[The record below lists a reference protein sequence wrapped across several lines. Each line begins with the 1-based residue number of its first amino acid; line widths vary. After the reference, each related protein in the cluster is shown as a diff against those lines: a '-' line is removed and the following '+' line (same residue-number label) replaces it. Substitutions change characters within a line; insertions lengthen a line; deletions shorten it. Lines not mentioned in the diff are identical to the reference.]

1 MALILDTSVVFAA
14 LDRDDAFH
22 EPARGLIESS
32 VEMLVVPSPAVPE
45 IDYLLNQRIGPGAAI
60 AFVDDIIAGA
70 FVVEE
75 LGFEDYPR
83 VREVMDRYDD
93 VGFVDA
99 AILTLAERMDEPKVA
114 TLDHRH
120 FAMMRPRHVDALEL
134 LPAT

>member
-22 EPARGLIESS
+22 AQARALLESS
-32 VEMLVVPSPAVPE
+32 MEMLVVPSPTLPE
-45 IDYLLNQRIGPGAAI
+45 IDYLLRQRVGPGAAV
-60 AFVDDIIAGA
+60 AFVDDIVAGA
-70 FVVEE
+70 FMVED
-75 LGFEDYPR
+75 LAFEDYPR
-83 VREVMDRYDD
+83 IRELMDRYAE

-99 AILTLAERMDEPKVA
+99 AILTIAERMGEPKVA

-134 LPAT
+134 LPG

>member
-22 EPARGLIESS
+22 AQARALLESS
-32 VEMLVVPSPAVPE
+32 MEMLVVPSPTLPE
-45 IDYLLNQRIGPGAAI
+45 IDYLLRQRVGPGAAV
-60 AFVDDIIAGA
+60 AFVDDIVAGA
-70 FVVEE
+70 FMVED
-75 LGFEDYPR
+75 LAFEDYPR
-83 VREVMDRYDD
+83 IRERMDRYAE

-99 AILTLAERMDEPKVA
+99 AILTIAERMGEPKVA

-134 LPAT
+134 LPG

>member
-22 EPARGLIESS
+22 AQARALLESS
-32 VEMLVVPSPAVPE
+32 MEMLVVPSPTLPE
-45 IDYLLNQRIGPGAAI
+45 IDYLLRQRVGPGAAV
-60 AFVDDIIAGA
+60 AFVDDIVAGA
-70 FVVEE
+70 FMVEE
-75 LGFEDYPR
+75 LAFEDYPR
-83 VREVMDRYDD
+83 IRELMDRYAE

-99 AILTLAERMDEPKVA
+99 AILTIAERMDEPKVA

-134 LPAT
+134 LPAR

>member
-22 EPARGLIESS
+22 AQARELLESS
-32 VEMLVVPSPAVPE
+32 VEMLVVPSPTLPE
-45 IDYLLNQRIGPGAAI
+45 VDYLLHQRVGPGAAV
-60 AFVDDIIAGA
+60 AFVDDIVAGA
-70 FVVEE
+70 FMVED
-75 LGFEDYPR
+75 LAFEDYPR
-83 VREVMDRYDD
+83 IRELMDRYAE

-99 AILTLAERMDEPKVA
+99 AVLTIAERLDEPKVA

-134 LPAT
+134 LPTR